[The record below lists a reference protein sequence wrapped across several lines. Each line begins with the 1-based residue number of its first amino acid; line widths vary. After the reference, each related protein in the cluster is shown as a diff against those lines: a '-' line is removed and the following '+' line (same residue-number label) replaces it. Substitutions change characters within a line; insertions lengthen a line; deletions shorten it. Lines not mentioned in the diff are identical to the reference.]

1 MAHLV
6 TGDAYPVDKEEEW
19 DEDKLNTVKEEVLQH
34 LDMDSRKLLELRYD
48 RKLSYRQITG
58 LTNVSEITLRLRT
71 FVLKNRIN
79 KIVNQI
85 LK

>member
-1 MAHLV
+1 M
-6 TGDAYPVDKEEEW
+6 
-19 DEDKLNTVKEEVLQH
+19 
-34 LDMDSRKLLELRYD
+34 DMDSRKLLELRYD

-58 LTNVSEITLRLRT
+58 LTNVSENTLRQRT
-71 FVLKNRIN
+71 FVLKNRIK

>member
-1 MAHLV
+1 M
-6 TGDAYPVDKEEEW
+6 GR
-19 DEDKLNTVKEEVLQH
+19 DKLNTVKEEVLQH

-58 LTNVSEITLRLRT
+58 LTNVSENTLRQRT
-71 FVLKNRIN
+71 FVLKNRIK